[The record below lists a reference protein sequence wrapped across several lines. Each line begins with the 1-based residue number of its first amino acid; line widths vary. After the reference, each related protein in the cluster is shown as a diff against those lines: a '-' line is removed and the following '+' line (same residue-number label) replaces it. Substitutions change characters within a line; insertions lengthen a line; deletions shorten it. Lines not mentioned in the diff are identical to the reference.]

1 LPNVRGRRRRLVGES
16 DARLLLAR
24 AEQSRAE
31 EGVVDGATRGL
42 DGTAESK
49 GVKGLAGGRGK

>member
-1 LPNVRGRRRRLVGES
+1 MTERRRRLVGES

-31 EGVVDGATRGL
+31 EGVVDGGATRGL